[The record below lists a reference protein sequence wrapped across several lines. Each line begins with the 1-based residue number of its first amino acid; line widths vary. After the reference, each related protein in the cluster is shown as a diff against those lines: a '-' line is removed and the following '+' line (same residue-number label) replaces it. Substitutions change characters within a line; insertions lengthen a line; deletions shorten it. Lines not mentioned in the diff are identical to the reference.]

1 MKIFRTAIILFFAL
15 FSVSQL
21 DAQDLKENEIVVI
34 KGEKFVLHQVRTGET
49 IYSISRDFKVE
60 RSAIVQNNPKISE
73 GLNIGEILKI
83 PYNNSAVLAQ
93 KPIYQKG
100 DPTSF
105 EFYTI
110 ELRKETPYHIAQK
123 YGITVE
129 ELYAYNPNVRKFKKG
144 KQIRIPIWKIIEELV
159 VVDTIQS
166 EETGIEMKLHTVL
179 SGETLYSISRKYGLA
194 ESEILFHNP
203 EAKNLKAGS
212 KIVVPVTNA
221 EKAEQIK
228 ASILKG
234 NVDYFEHIIESGET
248 MWGTTRKYKVSEEEL
263 KELNPALRTGFQAGV
278 VIRIPVK
285 KEVATTQAKPVND
298 DAFFKHSVQQGETL
312 FGLSAKYSL
321 TIPEIRKYN
330 PILEN
335 RNLVQGETIL
345 IPEKL
350 NSNMVQFEVE
360 NEVDS
365 IEQVEAFYKVE
376 LPVEIPESCK
386 TGEFSVYSNSSY
398 NIALF
403 LPLYLEA
410 NDTLNRESLNEELI
424 DSLAFQEIEII
435 QDTTIE
441 HEERKEL
448 FKRFYGSSESFV
460 QFYEGVLLAVDSM
473 QKVGMHIKL
482 DVFDT
487 QRNTDSI
494 RQFIYSEDFLE
505 TDLIIGPVYQ
515 NVQKEVAQIAAKNRI
530 PIVSPLAAQSD
541 IINSNSQYYQIKPS
555 REYIAERTAEMI
567 TEEYF
572 NSNFIV
578 LRTKEYAGTSEG
590 KLVELI
596 QEKFFNSGFLSKQ
609 NGVSFTIYDF
619 KNEGPFGLRRI
630 MSKRKENV
638 VFIPSRDEGE
648 LSVAISNVNNLTD
661 DYSIT
666 LIGSNRFQN
675 YQSIDVEQYHNLK
688 LKYIAPYWIDY
699 KNPTT
704 IQFIRKFKA
713 NFGTEPNNFG
723 VQGYDATL
731 YFLNALK
738 YFGKDFNECLPYLH
752 VNLVQGNYHF
762 EKVSQFG
769 GYMNKGVSV
778 VSYTRDY
785 EVERKRVKGQPV
797 LVVGN

>member
-1 MKIFRTAIILFFAL
+1 M
-15 FSVSQL
+15 
-21 DAQDLKENEIVVI
+21 
-34 KGEKFVLHQVRTGET
+34 
-49 IYSISRDFKVE
+49 
-60 RSAIVQNNPKISE
+60 
-73 GLNIGEILKI
+73 
-83 PYNNSAVLAQ
+83 
-93 KPIYQKG
+93 
-100 DPTSF
+100 
-105 EFYTI
+105 
-110 ELRKETPYHIAQK
+110 
-123 YGITVE
+123 
-129 ELYAYNPNVRKFKKG
+129 
-144 KQIRIPIWKIIEELV
+144 
-159 VVDTIQS
+159 
-166 EETGIEMKLHTVL
+166 
-179 SGETLYSISRKYGLA
+179 SGETLYSISRKYGVA

-203 EAKNLKAGS
+203 AAKNLRAGS
-212 KIVVPVTNA
+212 KIVVPTTITDKVGTIVPAVLN
-221 EKAEQIK
+221 K
-228 ASILKG
+228 SR
-234 NVDYFEHIIESGET
+234 DYFEHIIESGET

-263 KELNPALRTGFQAGV
+263 KGLNPALRTGFQAGV

-285 KEVATTQAKPVND
+285 KEVATTQAKPVNN
-298 DAFFKHSVQQGETL
+298 DAFLKHSVQKGETL
-312 FGLSAKYSL
+312 FGLSSKYSL
-321 TIPEIRKYN
+321 TISEIRKYN

-335 RNLVQGETIL
+335 RNLVWGETIL

-386 TGEFSVYSNSSY
+386 TDEFSVYSNSTY

-410 NDTLNRESLNEELI
+410 NDTLNRESLNEELT
-424 DSLAFQEIEII
+424 DSLALLEIEIV

-441 HEERKEL
+441 QEERKEL

-473 QKVGMHIKL
+473 QKAGMQIKL
-482 DVFDT
+482 NVFDT
-487 QRNTDSI
+487 QRNADSI
-494 RQFIYSEDFLE
+494 QQFIYSEDFLE

-515 NVQKEVAQIAAKNRI
+515 SVQNEVAKIAAKNRI
-530 PIVSPLAAQSD
+530 PIVSPLEAQSD
-541 IINSNSQYYQIKPS
+541 IIRSNSQYYQIRPS

-567 TEEYF
+567 AEEYF

-578 LRTKEYAGTSEG
+578 VRTKEYQGTAEG

-596 QEKFFNSGFLSKQ
+596 QEKFFNTGFLSKR
-609 NGVSFTIYDF
+609 NGVSFTVYDF
-619 KNEGPFGLRRI
+619 KNEGSFGLRRI

-638 VFIPSRDEGE
+638 VFIPSNNEGE
-648 LSVAISNVNNLTD
+648 LSVAISNVNNLAD

-675 YQSIDVEQYHNLK
+675 FQSIDIEQYHNLK
-688 LKYIAPYWIDY
+688 LKYIAPYWVDY
-699 KNPTT
+699 KNPAT
-704 IQFIRKFKA
+704 IQFIEKFKEK
-713 NFGTEPNNFG
+713 FGTEPSSFG
-723 VQGYDATL
+723 AQGFDATF

-738 YFGKDFNECLPYLH
+738 YFGKNFDECLPFLH

-778 VSYTRDY
+778 ISYNRDY
-785 EVERKRVKGQPV
+785 EVERKRVKGQPT
-797 LVVGN
+797 LVVEN